1 MNTAEACGGTD
12 LVKKLVSGLTQGTGL
27 QRIAMVDVHGYDCY
41 PAIASLEVGYSLFSS
56 CQVDTKPIDFLA
68 WFAWQ
73 FKRSHLWNSIG
84 CCLISHPIL
93 SDRCSETCVWNPGR
107 G

>member
-68 WFAWQ
+68 
-73 FKRSHLWNSIG
+73 
-84 CCLISHPIL
+84 
-93 SDRCSETCVWNPGR
+93 
-107 G
+107 